1 MTFTGRISKFI
12 LKLMGWRVKGEKPK
26 HKKFVFLA
34 APHTSNWDFP
44 IGRLSNSKL
53 DINLKVL
60 MKKSWFFFP
69 MGLIMRSLGAIP
81 IDRTKSGTVMDYVVE
96 LFNKNE
102 EFVFAIT
109 PEGTRSYVDYW
120 KTGFYY
126 IALKANV
133 PIVCGYLDYRKKE
146 TGIGPTIHPT
156 GNAEED
162 FEKIMSFYRTI
173 TAKHPEQFNHHP
185 NFGKPD
191 TDQ

>member
-1 MTFTGRISKFI
+1 MTFTGKISATI
-12 LKLMGWRVKGEKPK
+12 LKLMGWRVKGEKPDL
-26 HKKFVFLA
+26 KKFVLLA

-44 IGRLSNSKL
+44 VGRLTNSML

-81 IDRTKSGTVMDYVVE
+81 IDRTKSGTMIDHVID

-109 PEGTRSYVDYW
+109 PEGTRSYVEYW
-120 KTGFYY
+120 RTGFYY
-126 IALKANV
+126 IALKAEV
-133 PIVCGYLDYRKKE
+133 PIVCGYLDFDKKE
-146 TGIGPTIHPT
+146 TGIGPIIFPT

-162 FEKIMSFYRTI
+162 LEKIMSFYRTKA
-173 TAKHPEQFNHHP
+173 AKHPEKFNQHP
-185 NFGKPD
+185 HFGKPKR
-191 TDQ
+191 